1 MGVKGLVVRSRRGAS
16 PGQAGVHVAL
26 LEFGFGLDVL
36 RVIMAV
42 LIHNHPAAAEV
53 KALGRGQ
60 LVPCEHSGE

>member
-1 MGVKGLVVRSRRGAS
+1 MICSPVTARAS
-16 PGQAGVHVAL
+16 PGQAGIQVAL

-53 KALGRGQ
+53 KALRRRQ
-60 LVPCEHSGE
+60 LVPCKHSAQ